1 MKLRLLSVNI
11 EPRPLPDQT
20 GRRKEQD
27 LFQPSGNLPEVPGGN
42 LHGVGEG
49 QSLPVLYI
57 DLFFS
62 SKEDKY
68 ILLRKKERC
77 MCFMW
82 EIGDR
87 AGMDVR
93 FCSVLGF

>member
-1 MKLRLLSVNI
+1 MKLRLLSVNT

-20 GRRKEQD
+20 GARTEQD

-49 QSLPVLYI
+49 QPLPVLYI

-62 SKEDKY
+62 SKKDKC
-68 ILLRKKERC
+68 ILLRKKKKK
-77 MCFMW
+77 
-82 EIGDR
+82 DR
-87 AGMDVR
+87 K
-93 FCSVLGF
+93 SVV

>member
-1 MKLRLLSVNI
+1 MKVGLLSVNT

-20 GRRKEQD
+20 GRRTEQD
-27 LFQPSGNLPEVPGGN
+27 LFQPSGNLLEVPGGN

-49 QSLPVLYI
+49 QSFPVLYI

-68 ILLRKKERC
+68 ILLRKKKMYVFHLGNWGWGRS
-77 MCFMW
+77 
-82 EIGDR
+82 G
-87 AGMDVR
+87 
-93 FCSVLGF
+93 CSLLRLGF

>member
-1 MKLRLLSVNI
+1 MKVRLLSVNT
-11 EPRPLPDQT
+11 EPHPLPDQT
-20 GRRKEQD
+20 GGRTEQD

-68 ILLRKKERC
+68 ILLRKKKTYVFHLGNWGWDGSEC
-77 MCFMW
+77 PLLL
-82 EIGDR
+82 
-87 AGMDVR
+87 
-93 FCSVLGF
+93 LGF